1 MPMRPAL
8 LLALLAA
15 SPPAVAQTH
24 AVHNGWHLGGGV
36 DALRFAHVVVSAAE
50 PGAAAEVR
58 PTNRAALHIGVGRSI
73 GPWEVGIEAG
83 LAEGYIEARN
93 DVVAISD
100 LTADVTRYRLAIAIS
115 RAVAAVGTGEL
126 VLALAPTLDGWSVDG
141 THRTRGGA
149 EGRLVLRIP
158 LGSWEVEQRLGFGLS
173 GSPVETADIGDVAE
187 ERPLRTLMIG
197 FGLRARL

>member
-58 PTNRAALHIGVGRSI
+58 PSNRAAFHVGVGRSI

-83 LAEGYIEARN
+83 LAEGHIEARN

-126 VLALAPTLDGWSVDG
+126 VLELAPTLDLWSVDG
-141 THRTRGGA
+141 TQRTRGGA
-149 EGRLVLRIP
+149 ECRLMLRIP
-158 LGSWEVEQRLGFGLS
+158 LGSWEVEQRLGFGFS
-173 GSPVETADIGDVAE
+173 GSPIETADIGDVAE
-187 ERPLRTLMIG
+187 ERALRTLMIG
-197 FGLRARL
+197 FGLRTRL